1 MTPGWRVLGPCPPR
15 RLDVRRLARPREPL
29 EELQHR
35 ARVLEAAEAIERG
48 LAWGRQR
55 KRLARV
61 GVKTDLLDSNQ
72 LAALRRN

>member
-1 MTPGWRVLGPCPPR
+1 VTPGWRVLGPCPPR

-35 ARVLEAAEAIERG
+35 ARVLEAAIERG

-55 KRLARV
+55 ERLARI
-61 GVKTDLLDSNQ
+61 GISI
-72 LAALRRN
+72 